1 VGAPLLRSAPSAAPE
16 GKGTI
21 ERYASIKLT
30 MQFSESWL
38 RSFVNPTLSSDEL
51 SHLLTMAG
59 LEVEESDAV
68 APAFTGVVVG
78 QVLTKDKHPDADRL
92 NLLTVDVGQGEPLS
106 IVCGA
111 GNVSVG
117 MRVPCAL
124 VGARLPPAAG
134 QDKPFEIKQ
143 AKVRGI
149 ASFGMMCSAKELG
162 LAEEAS
168 GLLELPADAPVGQDI
183 RTYLDLDDRLITLKL
198 TPNRSDCLS
207 LVGIAREVAAL
218 TGAPLEPL
226 PEPAFEQTGR
236 QSRAVKVTASDA
248 CPRYAGRVITGVNAK
263 AATPAVMVQRL
274 ERCGLR
280 SINALV
286 DVTNYVLLELG
297 QPLHA
302 FDLAR
307 LNGGVEVRYA
317 RKGERLKLLNEQTI
331 NLDESMLVV
340 ADETGPAALAGIMG
354 GADSGVDDATT
365 DLFLESAFFS
375 PHAIVGKSRVLG
387 FGSDSSYRFERGVD
401 FGATLKALDRAT
413 QLILDICGGEA
424 CPVTEVQAT
433 LPPRHPLKL
442 RASRVER
449 VLGIEL
455 AASEIPRILRRLGMD
470 CTEGEGVYTVT
481 PPSYRFDIAIEED
494 LIEEIARVHGYEN
507 IPALPPQAVMSVLPQ
522 AEAQRPLGALRQAMV
537 RRDYQEVITYSFV
550 EAAWERDLCGNA
562 APVVLQNPIASQMS
576 VMRSSLLGG
585 LLDALRTNLARRQPR
600 VRLFEAGG
608 CFVASPAGH
617 GSIGY
622 SQHDRL
628 AGLAYGP
635 ALPEQWGVAARNVDF
650 YDMKGDVEAL
660 FAPIA
665 LTFVAKSHPASHPGR
680 SAQILREGKPV
691 GWIGELHPQW
701 QQKYELP
708 QPAVWFELDLEA
720 LLQGSLPRAAE
731 VSKFPPV
738 RRDLAVVADEAISVQ
753 ALLDA
758 MQGLRAPAVVEIAL
772 FDLYRGKGVEAGKK
786 SLAFRVLLQ
795 DTHKTLTESEIDKS
809 IALLVKALQ
818 GAGAQL
824 RA

>member
-1 VGAPLLRSAPSAAPE
+1 
-16 GKGTI
+16 
-21 ERYASIKLT
+21 

-38 RSFVNPTLSSDEL
+38 RSFVNPSLSSEAL

-59 LEVEESDAV
+59 LEVEEMDAV
-68 APAFTGVVVG
+68 APAFSGVVVG
-78 QVLTKDKHPDADRL
+78 QVLTKEKHPDADRL
-92 NLLTVDVGQGEPLS
+92 NLLTVDVGQGAPLS

-111 GNVSVG
+111 GNVTVG
-117 MRVPCAL
+117 MKAPCAL
-124 VGARLPPAAG
+124 VGAKLPPAAG

-143 AKVRGI
+143 AKVRGVP
-149 ASFGMMCSAKELG
+149 SFGMMCSAKELG

-168 GLLELPADAPVGQDI
+168 GLLELPVDAPVGQDM
-183 RTYLDLDDRLITLKL
+183 RAYLDLDDRIITLKL

-207 LVGIAREVAAL
+207 LNGIAREVAAL
-218 TGAPLEPL
+218 TGAALEPL
-226 PEPAFEQTGR
+226 PEPAFEQTGTER
-236 QSRAVKVTASDA
+236 RAVKVTAPAA

-263 AATPAVMVQRL
+263 APTPAAMVQRL

-307 LNGGVEVRYA
+307 LKGGVEVRHA
-317 RKGERLKLLNEQTI
+317 RKGESLKLLNEQTV

-340 ADETGPAALAGIMG
+340 ADENGPAALAGIMG

-365 DLFLESAFFS
+365 DIFLESAFFA

-401 FGATLKALDRAT
+401 FGATLTALDRAT
-413 QLILDICGGEA
+413 QLILDICGGVA
-424 CPVTEVQAT
+424 CPVTEVQAA
-433 LPPRHPLKL
+433 LPARHPVTL
-442 RASRVER
+442 RGARVKR

-455 AASEIPRILRRLGMD
+455 GAEEITGILRRLGMV
-470 CTEGEGVYTVT
+470 CTEAEGAYTVT

-507 IPALPPQAVMSVLPQ
+507 IPALPPQAAMSVLPQ
-522 AEAQRPLGALRQAMV
+522 AEAQRPLAALRQAMV
-537 RRDYQEVITYSFV
+537 RRDYQEAITYSFV
-550 EAAWERDLCGNA
+550 QAEWERDFCGNA
-562 APVVLQNPIASQMS
+562 SPVALQNPIASQMS

-585 LLDALRTNLARRQPR
+585 LLDALRTNLARKHPR
-600 VRLFEAGG
+600 VRLFEIGG
-608 CFVASPAGH
+608 CFAAQAGA
-617 GSIGY
+617 Y
-622 SQHDRL
+622 VQHDRL
-628 AGLAYGP
+628 GGVAYGS

-650 YDMKGDVEAL
+650 YDVKGDVEAL
-660 FAPIA
+660 FTPAG
-665 LTFVAKSHPASHPGR
+665 LTFVAKTHPASHPGR
-680 SAQILREGKPV
+680 SAQILKQGKAV

-708 QPAVWFELDLEA
+708 QAAVWFELDLEA
-720 LLQGSLPRAAE
+720 LQDGRLPRAGE

-738 RRDLAVVADEAISVQ
+738 RRDLAVVADEAVPVQ

-758 MQGLRAPAVVEIAL
+758 MWAVQAPAVMDIGL
-772 FDLYRGKGVEAGKK
+772 FDLYRGKGVEPGKK

-795 DTHKTLTESEIDKS
+795 DTHKTLTELEIDNS
-809 IALLVKALQ
+809 IARLVEALQ